1 MPYET
6 FAHDM
11 HFKITGLVRI
21 HVSPEGETCPHAG
34 YIIVI

>member
-6 FAHDM
+6 FAHNM

-21 HVSPEGETCPHAG
+21 HVFPGETCPPAG